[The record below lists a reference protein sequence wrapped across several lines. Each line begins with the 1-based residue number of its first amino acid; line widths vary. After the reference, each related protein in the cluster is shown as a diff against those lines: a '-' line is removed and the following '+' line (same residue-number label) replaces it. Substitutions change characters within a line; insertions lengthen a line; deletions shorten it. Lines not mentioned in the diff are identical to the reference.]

1 MWAGHATA
9 EWRRG
14 ATSAGPTMLARIGVM
29 RALNR
34 HVERVF
40 NPPRK
45 STIWESGMTVH
56 GTHRIKNPEGVEDG
70 VWVTAAGMGFQV
82 SETRYL
88 AEGYAPPITT
98 LPWGTSTPEGGKRS

>member
-1 MWAGHATA
+1 
-9 EWRRG
+9 
-14 ATSAGPTMLARIGVM
+14 MLARTGVM
-29 RALNR
+29 RELNR

-45 STIWESGMTVH
+45 RTIWESGMTVH
-56 GTHRIKNPEGVEDG
+56 GTHRIKNPEGIEDG
-70 VWVTAAGMGFQV
+70 VRVTAAGMGFQV